1 MVSRSQVRD
10 PKHFGKLICTAFW
23 LNTADHYPTLNR
35 GETVRGIIAFVLCV
49 MIFALSSAKADDL
62 SLLYNE
68 FRVPTYEVRN
78 LSVSGHEIFHAH
90 KMGDHYR
97 VSSHP
102 SVRIYWV
109 KQMPELSWMLDE
121 DAFLGVHKSENSDLE
136 TEYGNRFYAAGRV
149 YLTGYQGVFVKAR
162 TNTRYYNDWD
172 DYVSLRAGLGMGRI
186 TEVTSVARAIA
197 ASREVFS
204 TSTGELS
211 KEAIKDVAEMIDKR
225 RAYRED
231 FRDEWET
238 RFYGDL
244 GELLQSYGASELSF
258 AQALKLRE
266 VMFSPVYRISPKLI
280 GWEFA
285 VAYESSLTYDGA
297 FRGSRGW
304 LLTNF
309 KYARPMALN
318 QQFQASSYVWLQL
331 GQTDLRGKGEV
342 SYTIDHSYNWTSYAR
357 TVLNLKAPV
366 GETATH
372 RYEISLGTYR
382 GMSNDL
388 WVHGWASVS
397 KEELWTE
404 SVNLECDLG
413 FTYYIF

>member
-1 MVSRSQVRD
+1 
-10 PKHFGKLICTAFW
+10 
-23 LNTADHYPTLNR
+23 
-35 GETVRGIIAFVLCV
+35 VRGIIVFVLFV
-49 MIFALSSAKADDL
+49 MIFALSSAKAEDL

-78 LSVSGHEIFHAH
+78 LSVSGREIFYAY
-90 KMGDHYR
+90 KMGDHYM

-102 SVRIYWV
+102 SVSIYWV
-109 KQMPELSWMLDE
+109 KQTPKLNWWLDE
-121 DAFLGVHKSENSDLE
+121 GAFLGVHKSENADLE
-136 TEYGNRFYAAGRV
+136 TEYGNHLHAAGRV
-149 YLTGYQGVFVKAR
+149 YLTSYQGVFVKAR
-162 TNTRYYNDWD
+162 IYTRYHNDWD
-172 DYVSLRAGLGMGRI
+172 DYVSLRAGLGVGRV

-204 TSTGELS
+204 ASTGELS

-225 RAYRED
+225 RAYVED
-231 FRDEWET
+231 FRDEWES

-244 GELLQSYGASELSF
+244 GELLESYGASELSF

-285 VAYESSLTYDGA
+285 VEYENSLTYDGA
-297 FRGSRGW
+297 FRRSRGW

-309 KYARPMALN
+309 QYARPMALN
-318 QQFQASSYVWLQL
+318 QQFRASLYLSLPL
-331 GQTDLRGKGEV
+331 GQMDLRSEGQV

-357 TVLNLKAPV
+357 TGLRLKAPV
-366 GETATH
+366 GETASH
-372 RYEISLGTYR
+372 HYEISLGTYR
-382 GMSNDL
+382 GMSTDL
-388 WVHGWASVS
+388 WVHGGASVS
-397 KEELWTE
+397 KEEFWTE
-404 SVNLECDLG
+404 SVELEAHLG